1 MGGNQNT
8 LKGLQNYIDIGLDKV
23 FLIMTDYQTAEMIK
37 YVCNNFFATKVSFLN
52 EMKLI
57 SDAVNAKWD
66 DVVEDFLEMKM
77 KPHTKFPAQMENMDL
92 EEAVFLKIFRQ

>member
-1 MGGNQNT
+1 
-8 LKGLQNYIDIGLDKV
+8 
-23 FLIMTDYQTAEMIK
+23 MTDYQTAEMIK

-66 DVVEDFLEMKM
+66 DVVEDFLEM
-77 KPHTKFPAQMENMDL
+77 EEL
-92 EEAVFLKIFRQ
+92 EAPYPSSRWKIWTVFLKIFRQ